1 MQFKKIIFIT
11 ALLLSSFSLLCVVV
25 VDFPTVSDQIGVL
38 YKKMQDLQKEFPA
51 LIKEYRCDLLDT
63 SDDAKQKSLS
73 EIEPD
78 QAWARLQKRIFEL
91 LCNFDTMRVKIQ
103 SVAKNP
109 TTTDQEYVAT
119 LISTLNAWEATWRS
133 AQVEIARFKK
143 A

>member
-11 ALLLSSFSLLCVVV
+11 ALLLSSVSLVGVVT
-25 VDFPTVSDQIGVL
+25 VDFPTIPDQIGVL
-38 YKKMQDLQKEFPA
+38 FKKMQDLQKEFPA
-51 LIKEYRCDLLDT
+51 LLKEYRCDLLDT
-63 SDDAKQKSLS
+63 SRDAKQNSLS
-73 EIEPD
+73 DLEPD

-109 TTTDQEYVAT
+109 TTTDQDYVTT
-119 LISTLNAWEATWRS
+119 LISTLNAWEASWRS